1 MGNCFAACLQ
11 QKKSVPEIPPIVGE
25 ESTSLTTNQSLKSAR
40 VARSRRKKSASA
52 TIPRVW
58 SRGGRNSRV
67 SPCDNGS
74 AGNAG
79 GINTSQEGSNN
90 SSRTSQPGSDSSGL
104 SESYVETLS
113 SSSIFQE
120 YLSGSCSQPFE
131 ENPKTRTPTPF
142 IQPGVTKGRL
152 IIVQPCRS
160 MSWTSHEETSPENV
174 PCVSAAK
181 MPINEESET
190 VQSCE
195 TCSSSSSIGTWTD
208 DPVDIELDAQSEEES
223 CQVFPY
229 PGI

>member
-11 QKKSVPEIPPIVGE
+11 QKQSIHEILPVVGE
-25 ESTSLTTNQSLKSAR
+25 ESKNLSTNQSLKSAR
-40 VARSRRKKSASA
+40 VPRWRRNKSASA
-52 TIPRVW
+52 TTPSVW
-58 SRGGRNSRV
+58 SRGGRNNRV

-74 AGNAG
+74 TENAG
-79 GINTSQEGSNN
+79 GINTSREGSNN
-90 SSRTSQPGSDSSGL
+90 SSRASQLSDSSSL
-104 SESYVETLS
+104 SESYVGTLS
-113 SSSIFQE
+113 SSTIFEE
-120 YLSGSCSQPFE
+120 YLSGSGCQPFD

-142 IQPGVTKGRL
+142 IQPGITKGRL

-160 MSWTSHEETSPENV
+160 MSSTSYEETSPDNV

-195 TCSSSSSIGTWTD
+195 ICTSMSSVGSWTD
-208 DPVDIELDAQSEEES
+208 DPLDIELDEQSEEES